1 MTSLRFNEAKKR
13 VERLRELLNRYT
25 YEYYV
30 SDAPTVS
37 DSEFDA
43 LMQELEDL
51 EKEFPELQSPNSP
64 TKRVGGQV
72 NKNFIQGKHEFPML
86 SLSNTYSREEISDFV
101 ARAEKALPEETEL
114 EWVCELKYDGVAI
127 SLLYENGK
135 FMRALTRGDGVQGDD
150 VSDNIRTI
158 KTVPLEIYGE
168 NIPERFEIRGEVI
181 YPHEAFEKFN
191 KQRIENGEE
200 PFANPRNAA
209 SGSIK
214 LLDTKEVA
222 KRKLECFLYFLM
234 GDDLDEMETHY
245 ERLKAAKS
253 WGFNVPR
260 YMALARNIDEI
271 MSFIDEWDIERDN
284 LPFDIDGIVIKLNK
298 VSLWN
303 KLGNTTKS
311 PRWATAFKFKAEQAQ
326 SRLLTLEYQVGRTG
340 VVTPVA
346 VFEPVWLG
354 GTTVKRASV
363 HNADFIAKL
372 GLCEGDTVIIEK
384 GGEIIP
390 KIVGK
395 IETKTDENNTPKE
408 FDETPK
414 EKNKTAF
421 QNTRNTVLPNVSLMS
436 ENQEAFIHKPIH
448 FIENCP
454 VCGAKLIRQEGEA
467 AHYCPNYNHCPP
479 QILGRFQH
487 FISKKA
493 MNIEYLG
500 GEKMKA
506 ILDEGLVE
514 DFASLYDLT
523 ESDLIG
529 ITSGR
534 EDNKATIREK
544 GAANII
550 RAIEQSKSV
559 EFERVLYA
567 LGIRYVGEVTAK
579 KLAQY
584 NKTIDN
590 LANASYE
597 QLVEIDDV
605 GESVARNVAGWFANP
620 ENIALIERLKER
632 GLCFEVKEKS
642 GRNALQGLSF
652 VISGTFSSF
661 SREELKSL
669 IEENAGRVV
678 GSISS
683 KVDYVVCG
691 DNMGPQKRKKAEE
704 LNVKMINEQQFAD
717 LLNQNEEA

>member
-43 LMQELEDL
+43 LMRELEDL

-245 ERLKAAKS
+245 ERLKVAKS

-408 FDETPK
+408 FDKTPFQDTQNAVLSDTFSET
-414 EKNKTAF
+414 
-421 QNTRNTVLPNVSLMS
+421 
-436 ENQEAFIHKPIH
+436 ENQEVSIHKPIH

-590 LANASYE
+590 LANANYE

-605 GESVARNVAGWFANP
+605 GESVARSVAGWFANP

>member
-1 MTSLRFNEAKKR
+1 MTSLRFNEAKER
-13 VERLRELLNRYT
+13 VERLRQLLNRYT

-30 SDAPTVS
+30 SDATTVS

-43 LMQELEDL
+43 LMRELEDL
-51 EKEFPELQSPNSP
+51 EKAFPNLQSPNSP
-64 TKRVGGQV
+64 TKRVGGQI

-101 ARAEKALPEETEL
+101 ARAEKALPEQTEL

-135 FMRALTRGDGVQGDD
+135 FVRALTRGDGIQGDD

-181 YPHEAFEKFN
+181 YPHKAFEQFN

-234 GDDLDEMETHY
+234 GDDLAEMKTHY

-253 WGFNVPR
+253 WGFNVPP
-260 YMALARNIDEI
+260 YMALAKSIDEI
-271 MSFIDEWDIERDN
+271 MSFIDEWDVERDN

-303 KLGNTTKS
+303 KLGSTAKS

-395 IETKTDENNTPKE
+395 IESPFCKNK
-408 FDETPK
+408 TPK
-414 EKNKTAF
+414 EKNKTPIHDE
-421 QNTRNTVLPNVSLMS
+421 QKGVLSNASLKS
-436 ENQEAFIHKPIH
+436 ENQETFEPKPIG

-506 ILDEGLVE
+506 ILDRGLIE
-514 DFASLYDLT
+514 DFASLYDLR

-534 EDNKATIREK
+534 EENKATIREK

-550 RAIEQSKSV
+550 RAIEQSKNV

-590 LANASYE
+590 LAQATYE
-597 QLVEIDDV
+597 QLIEIDEI
-605 GESVARNVAGWFANP
+605 GESVARSLVAWFANP

-642 GRNALQGLSF
+642 GGNALQGLSF
-652 VISGTFSSF
+652 VISGTFTSF
-661 SREELKSL
+661 SREELKRI

-704 LNVKMINEQQFAD
+704 LNVKMIDQQQFAD
-717 LLNQNEEA
+717 LLNQNKGA

>member
-1 MTSLRFNEAKKR
+1 MTSLRFNEAKER
-13 VERLRELLNRYT
+13 VERLRQLLNRYT

-43 LMQELEDL
+43 LMRELEDL
-51 EKEFPELQSPNSP
+51 EKAFPDLQSPNSP
-64 TKRVGGQV
+64 TKRVGGQI

-101 ARAEKALPEETEL
+101 ARAEKALPEQTEL

-135 FMRALTRGDGVQGDD
+135 FVRALTRGDGIQGDD

-181 YPHEAFEKFN
+181 YPHKAFEQFN

-234 GDDLDEMETHY
+234 GDDLAEMKTHY

-253 WGFNVPR
+253 WGFNVPP
-260 YMALARNIDEI
+260 YMALAKSIDEI
-271 MSFIDEWDIERDN
+271 MSFIDEWDVERDN

-303 KLGNTTKS
+303 KLGSTAKS

-395 IETKTDENNTPKE
+395 IESPFCKNK
-408 FDETPK
+408 TPK
-414 EKNKTAF
+414 EKNKTPIHDE
-421 QNTRNTVLPNVSLMS
+421 QKGVLSNASLKS
-436 ENQEAFIHKPIH
+436 ENQETFEPKPIG

-506 ILDEGLVE
+506 ILDRGLIE
-514 DFASLYDLT
+514 DFASLYDLR

-534 EDNKATIREK
+534 EENKATIREK
-544 GAANII
+544 SAANII
-550 RAIEQSKSV
+550 RAIEQSKNV

-590 LANASYE
+590 LAQATYE
-597 QLVEIDDV
+597 QLIEIDEI
-605 GESVARNVAGWFANP
+605 GESVARSLVAWFANP
-620 ENIALIERLKER
+620 ENIALIERLRER

-642 GRNALQGLSF
+642 GGNALQGLSF
-652 VISGTFSSF
+652 VISGTFTFF
-661 SREELKSL
+661 SREELKRI

-691 DNMGPQKRKKAEE
+691 DNMGSQKRKKAEE
-704 LNVKMINEQQFAD
+704 LNVKMINQQQFAE
-717 LLNQNEEA
+717 LLNQNKGA